1 MEVLTVTVMT
11 EQAGRFPRTRLLEPF
26 SVKELISFHYF
37 EFAKDFTF
45 EGEKHDFWEFVYVD
59 KGELEVFADT
69 EGYCLKQG
77 DMIFHKPNE
86 FHGVW
91 ANKKIAPNVIILS
104 FVCRSKEMR
113 YFENKIFTLDAMQR
127 DVLAH
132 IMKSGFAAFCP
143 PFDDPRDHTLQR
155 MPNAPVGAEQL
166 VKIHLEILLIRLREA
181 GDQQARQDQRLS
193 VSIKRRSEDD
203 LVSRMCEYME
213 QQIYADLRLADIYRH
228 FNLSK
233 SHALTLFKDIKGV
246 SIMKY
251 YRKLKI
257 EQAKVLIRTQE
268 HTITEIAE
276 MLRYGSVHSFSRHFK
291 SFTDMSPSVYLRTV
305 IAKV

>member
-1 MEVLTVTVMT
+1 MT
-11 EQAGRFPRTRLLEPF
+11 DILFARTRLLEALT
-26 SVKELISFHYF
+26 VKQLVSLHYF
-37 EFAKDFTF
+37 EFAKDFAF

-104 FVCRSKEMR
+104 FVCHSKEMSF
-113 YFENKIFTLDAMQR
+113 FENKIFSLDARQKEL
-127 DVLAH
+127 LAQ
-132 IMKSGFAAFCP
+132 IVKNGFVAFYP
-143 PFDDPRDHTLQR
+143 PFDDPRNHTLR
-155 MPNAPVGAEQL
+155 RRPDAPIGAEQL
-166 VKIHLEILLIRLREA
+166 IRLHLEMLLIRLRNEG
-181 GDQQARQDQRLS
+181 GDPSEREKRLS
-193 VSIKRRSEDD
+193 GTIKLRSEED
-203 LVSRMCEYME
+203 LAKRMCAYME
-213 QQIYADLRLADIYRH
+213 QHIYDDIRLEQVYKS

-233 SHALTLFKDIKGV
+233 SHALTMFKEQTGM

-251 YRKLKI
+251 YRQLKI
-257 EQAKVLIRTQE
+257 QQAKMLLRSQQ

-276 MLRYGSVHSFSRHFK
+276 LLQYSSVHSFSRHFK
-291 SFTDMSPSVYLRTV
+291 SITDMAPSEYLRSV
-305 IAKV
+305 LAKVHAIRE